1 MFKKSISVLLAVLM
15 ICAVIPLSAIG
26 ASAASDT
33 QTELTESLGTNDE
46 PLELE
51 IGTEFQDAFTEEDR
65 SVTFRFVP
73 KEAGCYVFNAN
84 ADTYCDFE
92 LVDEDGALKRG
103 VSGYANDF
111 TLKTELEAGEP
122 ALVKLKL
129 KPNAE
134 PAEFAVFVEASASAQ
149 KIEITSMPYQ
159 TEYYADTLEDDLN
172 FAGLELQITWSD
184 GYTTDWSYIDYD
196 KSPLRGD
203 SFYWSVKDD
212 NSVELSI
219 GDCAV
224 ILPVDLIESPVEDI
238 EVVGELPKLIKEGR
252 GYWESDYDFE
262 LERNVDYF
270 RYSLY
275 ELDDTTVIVRYKDG
289 STEERTINDFWED
302 DYVEV
307 TPKDNARY
315 YAVGDNNEA
324 YLKFFGFKKSIFLT
338 IVESPVK
345 SIELVGKDGFS
356 VIEDYDG
363 YIDTKYNPETGYYD
377 IEYFRYEIKDMSD
390 AEIRINYKDGTS
402 KAAKMDDTVDGIHFT
417 TSDTQEDTPWTLG
430 GEQYV
435 TIKYLSTTID
445 VPVTVLPNPVDYI
458 EIPDGEALTLYE
470 NTDGYWDTGWT
481 EEDEAFVFYHYYT
494 PDIDKIPVV
503 IHYTDGTVKNTHID
517 EEIDGDYVSYHA
529 KQGANPWTKGGDNF
543 IDVTFFGR
551 STKLRV
557 NIVDSPVKSIKV
569 TSAPTREY
577 ILGDEAYGGS
587 HSFYPSDL
595 TGLAF
600 TVYYTD
606 GTSKKFTAD
615 DIDENDKLEGH
626 FIEIEP
632 PYDYEQRLGDNP
644 FTLTYMGKSAD
655 FNVKVVES
663 PVKSV
668 KVTKAPKITKFSQYY
683 DPDFDGAQ
691 VTITYK
697 DGQTAVVDVTREMLT
712 YSRSYLKPFCAS
724 FEVGDLTAMFIK
736 KYNYEDDYESSA
748 PFFTFTFAGVS
759 CGVPQL
765 VYEEQPYAE
774 NVEIEDYSPTGQNM
788 LVKAEFKDGSKE
800 SLRLTDIFKYDFKYM
815 PELSYYGAFTD
826 KGILNYAMINLEDA
840 EYVAILFGTYVKLG
854 GESDDYM
861 PGDITGDGKVSI
873 EDATALQRYLAEF
886 DGIDKTRVEKCGDV
900 NRDGKINIEDVTFM
914 QRFLAEFAGV
924 QIG

>member
-33 QTELTESLGTNDE
+33 QAELTESLGTNDE

-481 EEDEAFVFYHYYT
+481 EDDEAFVFYHYYT

-606 GTSKKFTAD
+606 GISKKFTAD
-615 DIDENDKLEGH
+615 DIDENNKLEGH

-712 YSRSYLKPFCAS
+712 YSKSYLTPFSAS
-724 FEVGDLTAMFIK
+724 FDVGDLTAMFTES
-736 KYNYEDDYESSA
+736 YNYEDDYESSA

-788 LVKAEFKDGSKE
+788 LVKAEFKAGSKE
-800 SLRLTDIFKYDFKYM
+800 SFRLTDIFDYDIRYM
-815 PELSYYGAFTD
+815 PDLSYYGAFTD

-840 EYVAILFGTYVKLG
+840 EYVAILFGVYVKLG

-861 PGDITGDGKVSI
+861 LGDITGDGKVSI

>member
-33 QTELTESLGTNDE
+33 QAELTESLGTNDE

-481 EEDEAFVFYHYYT
+481 EDDEAFVFYHYYT

-606 GTSKKFTAD
+606 GISKKFTAD
-615 DIDENDKLEGH
+615 DIDENNKLEGH

-712 YSRSYLKPFCAS
+712 YSSSYLTSFSAS
-724 FEVGDLTAMFIK
+724 FEVGDLTAMFTES
-736 KYNYEDDYESSA
+736 YNYEDDYESSA

-800 SLRLTDIFKYDFKYM
+800 SFRLTDIFDYDIRYM
-815 PELSYYGAFTD
+815 PDLSYYGAFTD

-840 EYVAILFGTYVKLG
+840 EYVAILFGIYVKLG